1 MGYQESPNRDRF
13 ELQSPQRATLI
24 DVLASA
30 KEEAKA
36 QKPSLRH
43 DESTVSHYQG
53 HRKQRKD
60 RVNVKVSMHKNAL
73 AYKRDQ
79 R

>member
-1 MGYQESPNRDRF
+1 MGHLESPDRDRF
-13 ELQSPQRATLI
+13 ELQSPQRATLLEG
-24 DVLASA
+24 LASS
-30 KEEAKA
+30 KVEAQA